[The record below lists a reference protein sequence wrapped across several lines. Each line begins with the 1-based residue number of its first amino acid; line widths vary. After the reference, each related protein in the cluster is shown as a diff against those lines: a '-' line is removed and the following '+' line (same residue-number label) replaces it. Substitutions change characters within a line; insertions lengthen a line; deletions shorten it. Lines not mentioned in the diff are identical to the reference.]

1 MMDTNVLKTEEELA
15 FAVFC
20 IENLARRYQ
29 KNAADIYNAMK
40 KQGDILNNYI
50 IPSYAFLHT
59 QDKDY
64 ILDDIERAMK
74 KLGVEL

>member
-1 MMDTNVLKTEEELA
+1 MDTNILKTEDELA

-29 KNAADIYNAMK
+29 KNASDIYNAMK
-40 KQGDILNNYI
+40 MQSDILSSYI
-50 IPSYAFLHT
+50 IPSYEFLHT

-64 ILDDIERAMK
+64 ILDDIERVMK